1 MLPLAITGLTLL
13 LMMIGAPVAFALA
26 LAGTVGLYIIGG
38 MTLLSG
44 ILTSTTV
51 SATSSYELI
60 TVPMFL
66 LMAELVVLSGVADQL
81 FRTAAVWTGRLPGGL
96 GVATAFAGAGFG
108 AICGSSTA
116 AAATLSSTSFP
127 AMIEHR
133 YDPRMAAG
141 VVAISGT
148 LAMLIPPSVALILYG
163 FIADVSIGRLLIAGI
178 LPGLLI
184 ALTIAATVVLL
195 AVVNQKNAAPGR
207 RYTLREKLES
217 LKVAGPVLLL
227 FALVTGI
234 IYGGVATPTE
244 ASGLG
249 AFGALLLAAARGR
262 LTWSGLRRVVLGAT
276 GSTCMIFL
284 IIFGAKI
291 FGYFFTLTQVTPT
304 LVSLL
309 ADSGLSTYLVLLLI
323 IAGYIVLGCFLDQL
337 AILIITVPVVLPVI
351 THLGFDPIWFGVLV
365 VVVAEVGLL
374 TPPLGINS
382 FVVAKYTGQPLSVV
396 FAGIL
401 PHILAHMVAIAL
413 LIAFPAIVLWL
424 PSTMH

>member
-1 MLPLAITGLTLL
+1 MLSLSITALLLL
-13 LMMIGAPVAFALA
+13 LMVLGAPVAFALA
-26 LAGTVGLYIIGG
+26 IAGAVGLYLIGG
-38 MTLLSG
+38 LTLLSG

-51 SATSSYELI
+51 SAITSYELI

-66 LMAELVVLSGVADQL
+66 LMAEFVVLSGVAHQL
-81 FRTAAVWTGRLPGGL
+81 FHTAAVWTGRLPGGL

-163 FIADVSIGRLLIAGI
+163 FIADLSIGRLLIAGI
-178 LPGLLI
+178 LPGVLV
-184 ALTIAATVVLL
+184 AATIAATVMLL
-195 AVVNQKNAAPGR
+195 AKLNPGNAAPGR
-207 RYTLREKLES
+207 RYSLREKLES

-227 FALVTGI
+227 FLMVTGI
-234 IYGGVATPTE
+234 IYGGIATPTE

-249 AFGALLLAAARGR
+249 AFGALLLAASRGTV
-262 LTWSGLRRVVLGAT
+262 TWASLKAAVLRAT

-284 IIFGAKI
+284 IILGAKL

-309 ADSGLSTYLVLLLI
+309 ADSGMSAYLVLIII
-323 IAGYIVLGCFLDQL
+323 IAGYILLGCFLDQL

-351 THLGFDPIWFGVLV
+351 LQLGFDPIWFGVIV
-365 VVVAEVGLL
+365 IVVAEVGLL
-374 TPPLGINS
+374 TPPLGINT
-382 FVVAKYTGQPLSVV
+382 FVVAKYTNQPLGVV

-401 PHILAHMVAIAL
+401 PHILAHLVAIAI
-413 LIAFPAIVLWL
+413 LIIFPAIVLWL
-424 PSTMH
+424 PSTMD